1 LNIKG
6 NVNRYELVD
15 TKLYISGCLLLLS
28 WLFVPFIL
36 WVFGLFLYAFVVKK
50 TPFDTVLAII
60 ISLLLSILIASRY
73 IGYLWN
79 GSDDMPSYLMAYERY
94 DDIWT
99 MLSVSLIYAKHGDVL
114 FSLYSWGVAC
124 LSNNDIYTYYFL
136 SVFITYGLIW
146 RFCKEIDGPSPLICF
161 LLIILFYKFFQFQWH
176 LIRTC
181 MAVPILLMGI
191 WFAQKHKKK
200 GALIFIL
207 GGLIHFSTFV
217 LLLPL
222 LIFSKHLTRRWTLSQ
237 LIVMF
242 IGFILLAVIGV
253 VAIKILSTV
262 INNYM
267 INKILTRLVFEP
279 NFSKLPLLLF
289 FIAINLI
296 AIPGYLKTSNIKYLK
311 LFNIMSY
318 LTLLSFIALFF
329 IGEELH
335 RLILPLYLLYAPLL
349 LFALE
354 YLKPKFISGFS
365 LFLLIGFHVAAF
377 SYVIFINESQFFYKG
392 DKHRHPLEN
401 SGYDYLVM
409 FKRYWNT
416 DVIYYDG
423 YRNK

>member
-279 NFSKLPLLLF
+279 NF
-289 FIAINLI
+289 
-296 AIPGYLKTSNIKYLK
+296 
-311 LFNIMSY
+311 
-318 LTLLSFIALFF
+318 
-329 IGEELH
+329 
-335 RLILPLYLLYAPLL
+335 
-349 LFALE
+349 
-354 YLKPKFISGFS
+354 
-365 LFLLIGFHVAAF
+365 
-377 SYVIFINESQFFYKG
+377 
-392 DKHRHPLEN
+392 
-401 SGYDYLVM
+401 
-409 FKRYWNT
+409 
-416 DVIYYDG
+416 
-423 YRNK
+423 